1 MSEEHAHPNYM
12 AIFVTMIVLT
22 VLDVLAAKLY
32 SFDGWALITLIL
44 LVGMAITNAVLVA
57 LYFMHLRFE
66 TKTLSSLKPAG
77 LMPFPRVELTQ
88 IFSENFLPFDAE
100 EESPTLVKGR
110 WL

>member
-22 VLDVLAAKLY
+22 VLEVLAAKLY

-44 LVGMAITNAVLVA
+44 LVGMAITKAVLVA

-66 TKTLSSLKPAG
+66 TKTFVVVVSAPLVFALILVLG
-77 LMPFPRVELTQ
+77 L
-88 IFSENFLPFDAE
+88 LPDIAF
-100 EESPTLVKGR
+100 R
-110 WL
+110 